1 MKIVFILNH
10 FLPDHI
16 AGTEIYTWALS
27 KQLIN
32 KNHEVVV
39 ITPNFKSQ
47 SITQYEYEGIK
58 VNGFPASPI
67 QEKKIIMGLK
77 LPKGLNEFKN
87 IIEKENPDIIH
98 FQEYSRGSGISVE
111 HIKIAK
117 SFNKPIITT
126 FHIAQYSCQTNELIY
141 KGKQLCDGIIN
152 INKCSRCYLHKKKQ
166 DYLSEILI
174 PLSNILNFFKIDSRC
189 WGNKIG
195 TALGTTNTIK
205 NLNTDLLKS
214 ISLSTKIIVLTDW
227 YNKILINNQ
236 VPKDKLVII
245 KQGLPQNIFTIN
257 NNSIAENQ
265 LKLIYIGRITFEKGL
280 HILIDAVSKFK
291 EYQIE
296 LDIYGQSTDL
306 KYESDLKLKSLHLK
320 NIKWKGILKKEDVQS
335 TISNYD
341 FLCLCS
347 NFSEMSPLVI
357 QEAFSVGVPVIA
369 SNVYGNAEQI
379 KNGYNGLL
387 FDNNNVNSL
396 IEQLNKCISNR
407 NLRENLRNNISTP
420 RKFESVANEHISLY
434 SSLMNL
440 NL

>member
-1 MKIVFILNH
+1 MKIAFILNH
-10 FLPDHI
+10 FLPDQI

-32 KNHEVVV
+32 KNYEVVV
-39 ITPNFKSQ
+39 ITPNFKSKL
-47 SITQYEYEGIK
+47 ITQYDYEDIK
-58 VNGFPASPI
+58 VIGFPASPV
-67 QEKKIIMGLK
+67 QEKKVIMGLK

-87 IIEKENPDIIH
+87 ILENQNPDIIH
-98 FQEYSRGSGISVE
+98 FQEYSRGSGISIE

-117 SFNKPIITT
+117 SFNKPIIST
-126 FHIAQYSCQTNELIY
+126 FHIAQYSCQTNELNY
-141 KGKQLCDGIIN
+141 KGKHLCDGIIN
-152 INKCSRCYLHKKKQ
+152 INKCSRCYLHKRKQ
-166 DYLSEILI
+166 NYLSGILI
-174 PLSNILNFFKIDSRC
+174 SISSILNSFKIDSRL

-195 TALGTTNTIK
+195 TALGTTNMIQ
-205 NLNTDLLKS
+205 NLNADLHKS

-227 YNKILINNQ
+227 YHKILINNQ

-245 KQGLPQNIFTIN
+245 KQGLPQNNFTFN
-257 NNSIAENQ
+257 NNSISGSQ

-280 HILIDAVSKFK
+280 HILIDAVSTFK
-291 EYQIE
+291 EHQIE
-296 LDIYGQSTDL
+296 LDIYGQSTDF

-320 NIKWKGILKKEDVQS
+320 NVKWKGILKKEEVQS
-335 TISNYD
+335 TIINYD

-387 FDNNNVNSL
+387 FQNNNVNSL
-396 IEQLNKCISNR
+396 REALNKCINNR
-407 NLRENLRNNISTP
+407 NLRMNLSSNISTP
-420 RKFESVANEHISLY
+420 RKFDSVTNEHVSLY
-434 SSLMNL
+434 RSLMNL
-440 NL
+440 N